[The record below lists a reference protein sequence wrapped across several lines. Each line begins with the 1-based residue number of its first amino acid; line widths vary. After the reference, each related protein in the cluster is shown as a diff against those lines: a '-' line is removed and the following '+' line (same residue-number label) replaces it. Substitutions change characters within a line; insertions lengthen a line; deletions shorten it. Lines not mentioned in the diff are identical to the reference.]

1 MSFFSFF
8 FFLVALGIRC
18 CMQTL
23 SSRGKWGLLF
33 LAVRGFFIAVA
44 SLVSERGL

>member
-8 FFLVALGIRC
+8 FFLVALAIRC